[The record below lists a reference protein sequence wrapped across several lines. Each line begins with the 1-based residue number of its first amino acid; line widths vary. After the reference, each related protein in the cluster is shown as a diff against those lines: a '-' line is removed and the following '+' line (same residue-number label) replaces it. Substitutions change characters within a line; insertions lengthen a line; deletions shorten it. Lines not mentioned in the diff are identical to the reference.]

1 MTPANENAIRAAC
14 RRCTEEIQQAMR
26 KPVMVGLSVQFT
38 KRKMAPS
45 ASGCETLAVQ
55 HEQSITS

>member
-1 MTPANENAIRAAC
+1 MRMMSIPMWTVMTSQRGSPNP
-14 RRCTEEIQQAMR
+14 Q
-26 KPVMVGLSVQFT
+26 PVMVGLSVQFT